1 MENNAV
7 IKVSSVQL
15 SNDNEQIE
23 VISNGIFKAIE
34 DGYEVSYEE
43 TEISGMEGTVTKIT
57 VTEDKVILER
67 IGTTESLIEFKI
79 DSNHVSLY
87 NTPYGMLELL
97 TKTKVLD
104 IDVTEKGGVVKIDY
118 EMSVAGQKPINT
130 NLNLAITIK

>member
-1 MENNAV
+1 MENNAI

-23 VISNGIFKAIE
+23 VISNGIFKVLE
-34 DGYEVSYEE
+34 EGYEVSYEE

-67 IGTTESLIEFKI
+67 TGTTESLIEFKI

-104 IDVTEKGGVVKIDY
+104 IDVTENGGVVKIDY

-130 NLNLAITIK
+130 NLNLVITMK